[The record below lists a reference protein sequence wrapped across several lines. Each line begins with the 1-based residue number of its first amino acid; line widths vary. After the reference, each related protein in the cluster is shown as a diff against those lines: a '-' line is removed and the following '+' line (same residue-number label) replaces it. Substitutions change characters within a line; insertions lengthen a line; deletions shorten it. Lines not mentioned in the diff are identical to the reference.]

1 MAKQT
6 DTITWLQV
14 HNFLPIAGL
23 IIGGIMGY
31 SAIVTSNAV
40 QDEKINQLNSAV
52 SVCRQQA
59 KANTETINDVL
70 GAMLTPSPTL
80 TPTPIKRLPTPSVI
94 PSKTPT
100 PKL

>member
-31 SAIVTSNAV
+31 STITTSNAL
-40 QDEKINQLNSAV
+40 QDERISRLSQEV
-52 SVCRQQA
+52 STCKEQATSTQQQV
-59 KANTETINDVL
+59 KVL
-70 GAMLTPSPTL
+70 GAKL
-80 TPTPIKRLPTPSVI
+80 TPTPIPLPTTRVTKPNVMPST
-94 PSKTPT
+94 SPT
-100 PKL
+100 PRI